1 MVEYIYSVSLKDIN
15 LFEKFTE
22 KAIDAVKSAQIYA
35 IEFNHEKIYPEH
47 LLLALL
53 NDSNSIIVKTFSVY
67 KIPIEDLKNTI
78 KEILNKRAVVKPV
91 EFVVFSD
98 SSKDVFVRTLDIA
111 KTLGNSY
118 VKAEHLFLAIWDC
131 PKLELTKVLKEEGVD
146 VDAMKAMF
154 YNVLSANKHKK
165 PKHPEIIEKRRRN
178 DGNDTIV
185 SLIESAD
192 SAKIFDRAIAKLST
206 SNYEIL
212 GTEQI
217 MQSILEDEN
226 SDITKILSEF
236 GITAASF
243 SEKLKEVSS
252 RQAEFGDKQ
261 IIFTPNALTVLMRA
275 LDIVRESGN
284 ASILPEHIILGL
296 LKSKKGIAYNIL
308 KEFNI
313 NEYLLEEKVLQ
324 PIEKQKNE
332 TLYIMRLAKQEARR
346 IGNNVVGSELILL
359 GIVLEANSIAAEVLR
374 DLGVIVKD
382 ARDVIEELI
391 GSGDDYASNEITFSQ
406 RAKLILEDAWNI
418 AKSKNKTKT
427 TADDLLLAICNQS
440 DSLAMKA
447 LSRLGVDALEIR
459 QGLKNKMSC
468 FGI

>member
-1 MVEYIYSVSLKDIN
+1 M
-15 LFEKFTE
+15 FEKFTE
-22 KAIDAVKSAQIYA
+22 KAINAVKSAQIYA

-47 LLLALL
+47 ILLALL
-53 NDSNSIIVKTFSVY
+53 NDSNSLIVKTFAVH
-67 KIPIEDLKNTI
+67 KIQIEELKQEI

-91 EFVVFSD
+91 EFVAFSD
-98 SSKDVFVRTLDIA
+98 SLKDVFTRTLDIA

-118 VKAEHLFLAIWDC
+118 VKAEHLFLAIWDY

-146 VDAMKAMF
+146 VDSMKSMF
-154 YNVLSANKHKK
+154 YNVLSSKHKK
-165 PKHPEIIEKRRRN
+165 TKHPETVEKRRRN
-178 DGNDTIV
+178 DKNDSIM
-185 SLIESAD
+185 SLIECSD
-192 SAKIFDRAIAKLST
+192 SAKIFDRAIAKLT
-206 SNYEIL
+206 ASNYEIL

-217 MQSILEDEN
+217 MQSVLEDEN
-226 SDITKILSEF
+226 SDIVKLLSEF
-236 GITAASF
+236 GVTASSF
-243 SEKLKEVSS
+243 SEKLREISS

-261 IIFTPNALTVLMRA
+261 IIFTPNALTVIMNA
-275 LDIVRESGN
+275 IDIVRESGN

-296 LKSKKGIAYNIL
+296 LKAKKGIAYNIL
-308 KEFNI
+308 KELKV
-313 NEYLLEEKVLQ
+313 NECLLEEKVLQ

-382 ARDVIEELI
+382 ARSVIEELI
-391 GSGDDYASNEITFSQ
+391 GSGDDYISNEITFSQ

-427 TADDLLLAICNQS
+427 TADDLLLAICNQK
-440 DSLAMKA
+440 DSLAMNA
-447 LSRLGVDALEIR
+447 LSKLGVDVLEIK
-459 QGLKNKMSC
+459 QGLKNKMSG
-468 FGI
+468 FRF